1 MARARVVGRAAP
13 RSEFTLLPSLI
24 ASPSSGDNAMDASN
38 NAYTFHTE
46 DSYASSATPAI
57 GAADILWI
65 LRREWRFPAFGCL
78 IGLIL
83 ALLYIVLVPSAS
95 FYKSSVRILLD
106 RSVNR
111 YLQTN
116 KIVNEPSIDDT
127 EIGSQVYILSSES
140 IIVPVVRSLDL
151 VHDSEFVGPPK
162 ALGAKISWNI
172 SNLIRDVKH
181 LVGWNDDATI
191 DPNAA
196 LERFVV
202 ETFLN
207 RLTVYREDVANVI
220 NVTFASEDPNKAA
233 NIANAIADT
242 YIATASET
250 KFKSTKIVNQW
261 LQDRLM
267 ALKVQATDA
276 DRELQSYRIANNLV
290 NSGNGLLSSEQLSG
304 VNTQLTNAR
313 IAVAETKARLDR
325 ILQGAGEGTPSAT
338 ATDASNKGARTGSAN
353 FALSDGE
360 VVRLRAQY
368 LDLATKAA
376 ELESRATPG
385 HIAVVKLHKRMDELR
400 ISIRDEERRIAER
413 EYQAAKLRETELATT
428 VAKLV
433 GEAGASTQ
441 AQVKMRELE
450 SSADTLRNL
459 YNSFLQKFEEINTS
473 QTETIPVQD
482 ARIITR
488 AAPPLYKS
496 SRKAAAVLA
505 GSVLFGLFFGAGT
518 AVAREWAAGVFR
530 TPKVVEQVTD
540 IPCVILPT
548 VKLSR
553 GRTALLP
560 DNRKSMI
567 IEEFVLE
574 APYSR
579 FTETLRHVKA
589 LINTAQYV
597 HGAKVIGVVSSVAKE
612 GKTTI
617 AANLAALMIA
627 SSGARTLV
635 IDGDLHL
642 RLLTAKLAPDAR
654 EGLIEALADPSR
666 LGTLVCKRPGSGLD
680 VLPCVISSR
689 IPNAAELLG
698 SDQMG
703 ELLAAARQAYDYVII
718 EIAPIMSVV
727 DIKMI
732 ERFIDRFILV
742 VEWGRTKRSL
752 VLEALAEAHLIRE
765 RLLGIVLNKVD
776 PVALKTIEAYKG
788 ERFRDYYES
797 DS

>member
-1 MARARVVGRAAP
+1 
-13 RSEFTLLPSLI
+13 
-24 ASPSSGDNAMDASN
+24 MDASN
-38 NAYTFHTE
+38 NAFSFHAEET
-46 DSYASSATPAI
+46 YASSASPTMGVAE
-57 GAADILWI
+57 ILWI

-83 ALLYIVLVPSAS
+83 AVFYIVFVPSAS
-95 FYKSSVRILLD
+95 LYKSSARILLD

-140 IIVPVVRSLDL
+140 IVVPVVRSLDL
-151 VHDSEFVGPPK
+151 IHDSEFVGPPK
-162 ALGAKISWNI
+162 ALGAKVIWNI
-172 SNLIRDVKH
+172 KSLIDDVKQ
-181 LVGWNDDATI
+181 LVGWSDDSGI

-202 ETFLN
+202 ETFLG

-220 NVTFASEDPNKAA
+220 NVTFASEDPIKAA
-233 NIANAIADT
+233 KIANAIADS
-242 YIATASET
+242 YIATASDT
-250 KFKSTKIVNQW
+250 KFKSTKIANQW

-267 ALKVQATDA
+267 TLKVQATDA

-290 NSGNGLLSSEQLSG
+290 NSGSGLLSSEQLSG

-313 IAVAETKARLDR
+313 IAVAEAKARLDR
-325 ILQGAGEGTPSAT
+325 IQQGAGEGAPSAT
-338 ATDASNKGARTGSAN
+338 VTDASNKGSKAGSAN

-360 VVRLRAQY
+360 IVRLRAQY
-368 LDLATKAA
+368 LDLSTKAA

-400 ISIRDEERRIAER
+400 ISIKDEERRIAER
-413 EYQAAKLRETELATT
+413 EYQVAKLREAELTTT

-433 GEAGASTQ
+433 VEAGASTQ

-450 SSADTLRNL
+450 SAADTLRNL
-459 YNSFLQKFEEINTS
+459 YNSLLQKSEEINTG

-505 GSVLFGLFFGAGT
+505 GSILFGLFFGAG
-518 AVAREWAAGVFR
+518 AVVAKEWAAGVFR

-553 GRTALLP
+553 EQTALLP
-560 DNRKSMI
+560 DNRRSMI
-567 IEEFVLE
+567 IEEYVLE

-589 LINTAQYV
+589 LINTAHHV

-627 SSGARTLV
+627 SSGARTLL

-654 EGLIEALADPSR
+654 EGFIEALADPSR
-666 LGTLVCKRPGSGLD
+666 LGALVCKRQDSGLD

-698 SDQMG
+698 SDQM
-703 ELLAAARQAYDYVII
+703 EQLLAAARQTYDYIII

-742 VEWGRTKRSL
+742 VEWGRTKRRL
-752 VLEALAEAHLIRE
+752 VLEALAESQIVRE
-765 RLLGIVLNKVD
+765 RLLAIILNKVD
-776 PVALKTIEAYKG
+776 PGALKTIEAYKG
-788 ERFRDYYES
+788 DRIGDYYES
-797 DS
+797 DP